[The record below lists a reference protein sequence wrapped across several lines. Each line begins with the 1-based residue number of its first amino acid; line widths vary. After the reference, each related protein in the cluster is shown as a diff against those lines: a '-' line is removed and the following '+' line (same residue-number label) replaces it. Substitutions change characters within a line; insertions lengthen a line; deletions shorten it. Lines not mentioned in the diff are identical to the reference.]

1 MPPAASIAKLDDHA
15 IEVVTICQDVD
26 RVLHILSVIGYLV
39 FLSPPFTSIFPEFL
53 FVPKRD
59 FPLLVET
66 NFQKIKFRDAIDVV
80 TGVAQQCTSFH

>member
-39 FLSPPFTSIFPEFL
+39 FGIWYLVFLSPVRSE
-53 FVPKRD
+53 KRLSA
-59 FPLLVET
+59 FGG
-66 NFQKIKFRDAIDVV
+66 NKISKKLNL
-80 TGVAQQCTSFH
+80 